1 MNITEADPERVG
13 VDPMNERG
21 PENVKIEEDFVS
33 NVEETGIIQPPMVRA
48 ADDLDELDYVAVVGQ
63 RRTFAAQEAG
73 LETMPV
79 IVMDWDDEEALKAS
93 ITENINIF
101 RNRVPTKDRAAA
113 LEQLWE
119 MMGGSGMP
127 VQSHLGAKLGVPRET
142 VRTWLEPLHEGWKDT
157 GIDPSSDTDS
167 TAADEL
173 GEKALA
179 IIRRMTGGGEEGES
193 VAERAA
199 ELGLTQA
206 DLKEAKD
213 LVDEQ
218 DYEPMDA
225 IEEVAPD
232 EESDTLEEDDA
243 DSTRIEVNEVKF
255 DPQTS
260 AALEQA
266 SEDFDS
272 PPAALILNAV
282 DWFLEEEG
290 YLEEQ

>member
-13 VDPMNERG
+13 VDPMNERS
-21 PENVKIEEDFVS
+21 PKEVEIEEDFVA
-33 NVEETGIIQPPMVRA
+33 NVEETGIIQPPMVRE
-48 ADDLDELDYVAVVGQ
+48 ADDTDELDYVAVVGQ
-63 RRTFAAQEAG
+63 RRTFAAQQAELDA
-73 LETMPV
+73 MPV

-113 LEQLWE
+113 LESLWE

-127 VQSHLGAKLGVPRET
+127 VQSHLGAQLGVPRET
-142 VRTWLEPLHEGWKDT
+142 IRTWLEPLHDGWKDT
-157 GIDPSSDTDS
+157 SIDPSSDTDS
-167 TAADEL
+167 DAANEL

-206 DLKEAKD
+206 DLKEAKE
-213 LVDEQ
+213 LVEEE

-225 IEEVAPD
+225 IEAVAPD
-232 EESDTLEEDDA
+232 DDDGDSTDNEES
-243 DSTRIEVNEVKF
+243 SRIEVNEVTF

-266 SEDFDS
+266 SNDMDS

-282 DWFLEEEG
+282 DWFLREEG
-290 YLEEQ
+290 YLDGR